1 MFIDC
6 TVRLGIA
13 QLTNEFGHG
22 FNLREGPPCRR
33 RGLCARELRWCFPWT
48 SPGSPPGGYSVASQ
62 DPSSMENQC
71 STIQVYSGQNKSTKL
86 YVMQNFQLF
95 QGRKTNIILMCC
107 ANFERLAL
115 KFWVILVWQ
124 YFSSTFHMNNALW
137 GWLFFLSWLKRGIF
151 FNGLNFYLN
160 RYSLSLWKR
169 EDSRKWMRIV
179 LVMKDKLNRQK
190 SAKKSWLSMVN
201 FQAEFHHKLSFF
213 MEFVNHTKRI

>member
-1 MFIDC
+1 
-6 TVRLGIA
+6 
-13 QLTNEFGHG
+13 
-22 FNLREGPPCRR
+22 
-33 RGLCARELRWCFPWT
+33 
-48 SPGSPPGGYSVASQ
+48 
-62 DPSSMENQC
+62 
-71 STIQVYSGQNKSTKL
+71 
-86 YVMQNFQLF
+86 MQNFQLF